1 MSFLC
6 EFDNMMLQSFQ
17 AVFFEFFK
25 ELFKNNKILFHFE
38 IEVQRHFKL

>member
-6 EFDNMMLQSFQ
+6 ECENIMLQSFQ
-17 AVFFEFFK
+17 AIFFEIFK

-38 IEVQRHFKL
+38 IEVQKYFKL